1 MSTHKTFEE
10 RYDRLIDM
18 SERLVSM
25 SEQLIQQ
32 RSQDQQERR
41 EMMRVIQDL
50 EQRMPESPSARVQP
64 SPLAAS
70 PSTATELPSGV
81 DFLQERIRP
90 KLSRLF
96 LQAPP
101 FYKNSSSL

>member
-1 MSTHKTFEE
+1 MSTRKTFEE

-41 EMMRVIQDL
+41 EMMRVIDAL
-50 EQRMPESPSARVQP
+50 EQRMHQPTSPPPSSASRSTP
-64 SPLAAS
+64 AS
-70 PSTATELPSGV
+70 SELLSGI
-81 DFLQERIRP
+81 DFLQERVQP
-90 KLSRLF
+90 KRSRLF
-96 LQAPP
+96 LKPTP